1 MPPPVRMAQRRQ
13 LQFTDDALDQMAFDF
28 AALAA
33 EAIADIARLQSGTPH
48 LTERYQRITH
58 EVFIA
63 IRSTVDSLA
72 VVAAPPQRGYSLSER
87 RGPEHY
93 QVLQKRR

>member
-1 MPPPVRMAQRRQ
+1 MAERRQ
-13 LQFTDDALDQMAFDF
+13 LQFTGEELDQAAYDF
-28 AALAA
+28 ASLAA
-33 EAIADIARLQSGTPH
+33 EAIADIASLQSGTPH
-48 LTERYQRITH
+48 LNERYQRIAH

-72 VVAAPPQRGYSLSER
+72 PAHASPPRCYLPQSA

-93 QVLQKRR
+93 QLLRKPRRA